1 MSLLPVPNPRTWTA
15 GEFATSAE
23 LNALRDAIN
32 FLANKP
38 AAVLYQ
44 NTAQSIPNA
53 APAAIQ
59 FNQTQSDTYGGHS
72 NSTNNTRYTAQV
84 AGTYWVM
91 ANGLLVSATGGD
103 RSLQIYKNGS
113 GVSTSF
119 IVDPAAST
127 AFGAMGTLTATQ
139 VQMAVGDYVEAF
151 IGQNTAGSLN
161 TYVAN
166 PYSSM
171 QLWWMHA

>member
-1 MSLLPVPNPRTWTA
+1 VTNLPVPNPRTAIA
-15 GEFATSAE
+15 GEFETAAYF
-23 LNALRDAIN
+23 NMYRDAIN
-32 FLANKP
+32 FLLNRP

-44 NTAQSIPNA
+44 TAAQSVPNTGPVA
-53 APAAIQ
+53 LQ
-59 FNQTQSDTYGGHS
+59 FNQSQSDTYGGHS

-84 AGTYWVM
+84 AGTYWVV

-103 RSLQIYKNGS
+103 RSLQIYKNGT
-113 GVSTSF
+113 GLSTSF

-127 AFGAMGTLTATQ
+127 AYGAMGTLTATQ
-139 VQMAVGDYVEAF
+139 VQLAVGEYVEAW
-151 IGQNTAGSLN
+151 IGQNTSGALN